1 MQKFYNHLLD
11 RRGNGVRILLSAP
24 NREQSLREE
33 IANTVSHGI
42 GLVAVLVGSPYLIMH
57 AARNGDAGFM
67 VGTSLFA
74 ATMVLLYLA
83 STVYHALPMGHYK
96 LVFRGIEHSMIFLF
110 IASTYTPFTLGILR
124 GDWGWTLLSLVWSL
138 AAGGVTLVAFDKI
151 SHHIVCA
158 SYYLLM
164 GWLVVIAIDP
174 LLAKVPK
181 SGLLWLFGGGLA
193 YTVGVV
199 FLVIDSRLRY
209 GHFIWHL
216 CVMAGTAC
224 HYFAVLWYAA

>member
-1 MQKFYNHLLD
+1 M
-11 RRGNGVRILLSAP
+11 
-24 NREQSLREE
+24 
-33 IANTVSHGI
+33 
-42 GLVAVLVGSPYLIMH
+42 
-57 AARNGDAGFM
+57 GDIFCE
-67 VGTSLFA
+67 
-74 ATMVLLYLA
+74 
-83 STVYHALPMGHYK
+83 LP
-96 LVFRGIEHSMIFLF
+96 
-110 IASTYTPFTLGILR
+110 YTPFTFGILR

-138 AAGGVTLVAFDKI
+138 AAGGVALVAFDKI

-164 GWLVVIAIDP
+164 GWLVVIAVDP
-174 LLAKVPK
+174 LLTKMSK
-181 SGLLWLFGGGLA
+181 SGLLCLFAGGLA

-199 FLVIDSRLRY
+199 FLVTDSCMRY